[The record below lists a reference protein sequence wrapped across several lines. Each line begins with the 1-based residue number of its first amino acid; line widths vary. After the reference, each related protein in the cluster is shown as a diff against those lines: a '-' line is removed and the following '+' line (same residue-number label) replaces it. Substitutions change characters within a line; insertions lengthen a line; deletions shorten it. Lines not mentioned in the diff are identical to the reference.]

1 MTDQKTL
8 AGLGDIAEASGTLG
22 LTVYLDVGGNMQTVL
37 SYTGTG
43 QVPGAL
49 AWVTGN
55 FTGTANTQ
63 ILQPWMTVFG

>member
-1 MTDQKTL
+1 
-8 AGLGDIAEASGTLG
+8 
-22 LTVYLDVGGNMQTVL
+22 MQTVL